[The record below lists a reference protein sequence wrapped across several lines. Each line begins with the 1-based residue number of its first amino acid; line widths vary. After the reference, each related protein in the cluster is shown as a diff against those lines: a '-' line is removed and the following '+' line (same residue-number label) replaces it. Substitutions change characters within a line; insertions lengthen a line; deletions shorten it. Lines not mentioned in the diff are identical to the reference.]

1 MSLKPVVSIVTPT
14 WNRAQLLPRVWASLQ
29 SQTEQNFEW
38 IVVDDGSTD
47 NTRETVA
54 GFADSRIRYLWQ
66 ENAGVNG
73 ARNRGDREIQAEYVV
88 YLDSDDE
95 FYGPDTL
102 SMMLAEIRAT
112 RPEIGWVAFTVV
124 DEDGNRCQCKLDA
137 DRLEVGY
144 LDQVCEQVF
153 HGEFLSIYR
162 SDVRNLAP
170 WPPYNGL
177 EALRHWRIAKTRP
190 ALIVNRP
197 ARIYHRNGGDNLT
210 GARSLVRR
218 SKEMA
223 QALQDLIGEHEAAWQ
238 QGCPSQIGKYRFY
251 RAMYLALSAP
261 AWRALPDLCQ
271 ALFRGRGAVRRKA
284 LFLGVS
290 LLLPL
295 SVRQRLFVMR
305 A

>member
-1 MSLKPVVSIVTPT
+1 MKPAVSIVTPT
-14 WNRAQLLPRVWASLQ
+14 WNRAALLPRIWVSLR

-47 NTRETVA
+47 NTREVMA
-54 GFADSRIRYLWQ
+54 GFADPRIHYLWQ

-73 ARNRGDREIQAEYVV
+73 ARNRGDREIQAEFVV

-95 FYGPDTL
+95 FYGADAL
-102 SMMLAEIRAT
+102 AMMLQEIRAT
-112 RPEIGWVAFTVV
+112 RPEIGWVGFTVV
-124 DEDGNRCQCKLDA
+124 DEAGRRCQCKLDA
-137 DRLEVGY
+137 ERLEVDY
-144 LDQVCEQVF
+144 LDQICEQVF
-153 HGEFLSIYR
+153 HGEFCAIYR
-162 SDVRNLAP
+162 SNVRELAA

-177 EALRHWRIAKTRP
+177 EALRHWRIAKSRP
-190 ALIVNRP
+190 ALILNRP

-218 SKEMA
+218 AGEMA
-223 QALQDLIGEHEAAWQ
+223 RALQDLITEHQAGWEKA
-238 QGCPSQIGKYRFY
+238 CPSQVGKYRFY

-261 AWRALPDLCQ
+261 AWRVLPDLFQ
-271 ALFRGRGAVRRKA
+271 AVTRGSAPIRRKA

-290 LLLPL
+290 LFMPL
-295 SVRQRLFVMR
+295 SVRQWLFVMR